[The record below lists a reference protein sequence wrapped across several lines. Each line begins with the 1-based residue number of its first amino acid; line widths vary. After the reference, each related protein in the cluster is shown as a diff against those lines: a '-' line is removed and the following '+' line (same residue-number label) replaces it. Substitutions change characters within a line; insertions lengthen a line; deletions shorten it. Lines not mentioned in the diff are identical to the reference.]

1 MMEFYLSKVWV
12 FVVGLMLMLVLVQS
26 VNMQG
31 QVKEDEAMRQ
41 VAKEI
46 GEMLESL
53 NEAGPGL
60 QRTVEMRSVLPDTAS
75 LTVHGDYA
83 VLTDGRYNISFSTP
97 PTALFVQLNDGNY
110 LEVESLV
117 IEPDDC
123 AKIMT
128 NERGLMICLQSANLS
143 ARYLTASANIPISSS
158 VL

>member
-12 FVVGLMLMLVLVQS
+12 FVVGLMLMVVLVQS

-41 VAKEI
+41 VAKEL

-60 QRTVEMRSVLPDTAS
+60 ERAIEMRSILPDTAT
-75 LTVHGDYA
+75 LTVHDDYA
-83 VLTDGRYNISFSTP
+83 VLTDGRCNVSFSTP
-97 PTALFVQLNDGNY
+97 LTALLVQLNDGSY
-110 LEVESLV
+110 IEVESLV
-117 IEPDDC
+117 IEPDDHI
-123 AKIMT
+123 KVMT
-128 NERGLMICLQSANLS
+128 TESGMIISLQSANLS
-143 ARYLTASANIPISSS
+143 ARYLTASANILISAS